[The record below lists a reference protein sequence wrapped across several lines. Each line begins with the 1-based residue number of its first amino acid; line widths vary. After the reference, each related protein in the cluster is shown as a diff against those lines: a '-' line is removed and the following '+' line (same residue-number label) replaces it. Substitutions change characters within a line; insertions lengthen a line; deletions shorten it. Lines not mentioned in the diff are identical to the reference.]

1 MVLGSDKNDVVEVLV
16 LACIPMNSRQLA
28 SSDNT
33 YSTGKRVYHF
43 NMDSMTEGR
52 RPDILVVRNKCV
64 KSRTEFDVPQANTL
78 LLMSEPWSV
87 VKFPRRYTDQFGM
100 VYSCQECVRHK
111 HIAYGPAAIP
121 WFVGVD
127 LHKKRTLEYAD
138 VITYDALRNSK
149 LPQKTR
155 EMSIIVSNKTF
166 SAGHLKRF
174 HFVRKLKQRYGDR
187 IDFFG
192 KDFKPVVDKWDALAP
207 YKYTIAIENSSE
219 RFYFTEKIMD
229 GFLAGCHVVYN
240 GCTNI
245 GDYFPQPAMTRL
257 DIDDFEAACRTIDG
271 LLNSDTYEKS
281 VPDIVNARQ
290 RTLDDYNFLHIIARC
305 CDQME
310 LGGHSVGKAVIKPLS
325 GIGNIPNVVNHLF
338 VRPFYQLLGKLVR
351 LSTRLM

>member
-1 MVLGSDKNDVVEVLV
+1 MAIGSDKKDVVEVLV
-16 LACIPMNSRQLA
+16 LACAPMNSRQLA

-33 YSTGKRVYHF
+33 FSTGKRVYHF
-43 NMDSMTEGR
+43 NMDSMAEGR

-78 LLMSEPWSV
+78 LLMSEPRSV

-111 HIAYGPAAIP
+111 HIVYGPAAIP

-127 LHKKRTLEYAD
+127 LHKNQTPRYAGI
-138 VITYDALRNSK
+138 ITYNALKNSP
-149 LPQKTR
+149 LPQKTK

-174 HFVRKLKQRYGDR
+174 RFVRKLKKRYGDR
-187 IDFFG
+187 VDFFG
-192 KDFKPVVDKWDALAP
+192 GDFKHLADKWDALAP

-240 GCTNI
+240 GCANI
-245 GDYFPQPAMTRL
+245 GDYFPQSAMTRL
-257 DIDDFEAACRTIDG
+257 DIDDFEAACRTIDS
-271 LLNSDTYEKS
+271 LLDSDTYEKS
-281 VPDIVNARQ
+281 IPDIVVARQ
-290 RTLDDYNFLHIIARC
+290 RTLDDYNFLHVIARC

-310 LGGHSVGKAVIKPLS
+310 LEDHSAGNAVIKPLS
-325 GIGNIPNVVNHLF
+325 GLGNIPNVVNHLF
-338 VRPFYQLLGKLVR
+338 VRPFYQLLGKFVR

>member
-1 MVLGSDKNDVVEVLV
+1 MAVGSDKKDVVEVLV

-43 NMDSMTEGR
+43 NMDSMAEGR

-64 KSRTEFDVPQANTL
+64 KRKTEFDVPQSNTL

-87 VKFPRRYTDQFGM
+87 VKFPRSYTDQFGM
-100 VYSCQECVRHK
+100 VYSCQECVRHG

-127 LHKKRTLEYAD
+127 LHKRQTPEYAD
-138 VITYDALRNSK
+138 IVTYDALKGSS
-149 LPQKTR
+149 LPQKTK
-155 EMSIIVSNKTF
+155 EMSIIVSNKAF

-174 HFVRKLKQRYGDR
+174 RFVRKLKKRYGDR

-192 KDFKPVVDKWDALAP
+192 GDFKPVVDKWDALAP

-240 GCTNI
+240 GCANI
-245 GDYFPQPAMTRL
+245 GDYFPLPAMTRL
-257 DIDDFEAACRTIDG
+257 DIDDFDAACRTIDS
-271 LLNSDTYEKS
+271 LLDSDTYERS
-281 VPDIVNARQ
+281 VPDIVEARR

-310 LGGHSVGKAVIKPLS
+310 LAGHSAGKAVIKPLS
-325 GIGNIPNVVNHLF
+325 GLGNIPNLLNHLF
-338 VRPFYQLLGKLVR
+338 VRPFYQMLGRFVR

>member
-1 MVLGSDKNDVVEVLV
+1 M
-16 LACIPMNSRQLA
+16 ACIPMNSRQLA

-43 NMDSMTEGR
+43 NMDSMAEGR

-111 HIAYGPAAIP
+111 HIVYGPAAIW
-121 WFVGVD
+121 WFVGID
-127 LHKKRTLEYAD
+127 KNGRQTPEHIGS
-138 VITYDALRNSK
+138 ITYNALKNSP
-149 LPQKTR
+149 LPQKTK

-245 GDYFPQPAMTRL
+245 GDYFPQPAMTWL
-257 DIDDFEAACRTIDG
+257 NTDDFEAACRTIDG
-271 LLNSDTYEKS
+271 LLDSDTYERS
-281 VPDIVNARQ
+281 IPDIVEARR
-290 RTLDDYNFLHIIARC
+290 RTLDDYNFLHVIARC

-310 LGGHSVGKAVIKPLS
+310 LEDHSAGNAVIRPLT
-325 GIGNIPNVVNHLF
+325 GLGNIPNVVNHLF
-338 VRPFYQLLGKLVR
+338 VRPFYQLLSKLVR
-351 LSTRLM
+351 FFSKSMCC